1 MAELLL
7 INPRRRRKAH
17 AAHAKRRASVKR
29 PRRNPVTVISSAA
42 PHHRRKARRVHARR
56 RHNPI
61 YAKRRHHARRRRNP
75 IHFGGISAN
84 GIKAMMTE
92 AAIGGAGSTLLDIIM
107 GYLNPML
114 PTLLQPTA
122 ANATTVEISDAV
134 KAGVTIALG
143 QGLAHA
149 TKGLSKKMAMGALTV
164 QAAGIFR
171 TFVPSTMTLGFYSPA
186 AIAQGTNRIGPIRQG
201 VNKYV
206 QPGAT
211 QMLNKYM
218 QPGRTQML
226 SGNPM
231 QGSPQMREGVTT
243 YR

>member
-17 AAHAKRRASVKR
+17 AAPAKRRASVKR
-29 PRRNPVTVISSAA
+29 RRRNPVTVISSAA
-42 PHHRRKARRVHARR
+42 PHHRRKTRRVHARR
-56 RHNPI
+56 RNPI
-61 YAKRRHHARRRRNP
+61 FAHKRRHHARRRRNP
-75 IHFGGISAN
+75 IHMAGLSMN
-84 GIKAMMTE
+84 GIKAMLTE
-92 AAIGGAGSTLLDIIM
+92 AAIGGAGSTLLDILM
-107 GYLNPML
+107 GYINPML
-114 PTLLQPTA
+114 PTSLQPTA
-122 ANATTVEISDAV
+122 ANATTIEISDGV
-134 KAGVTIALG
+134 KAAVTVALG

-186 AIAQGTNRIGPIRQG
+186 AMAQGTNRIGPIRQG

-206 QPGAT
+206 QPGT
-211 QMLNKYM
+211 TMMLNKYM
-218 QPGRTQML
+218 NPGRTQML
-226 SGNPM
+226 NGNPM